1 MVKRM
6 NEFKSVLKEA
16 TTELIEK
23 KSRFISNVKP
33 VNTESEALDFIK
45 KVNNIH
51 KDANHNVYAYVIN
64 SNVGIERASD
74 DGEPQGTAGIPVLEV
89 IKREHLTN
97 ICVVVTRYF
106 GGILLGA
113 GGLIRAYSASARNG
127 IVEAQICTMAL
138 YSRISVKISYPYLGK
153 IQNMVNSSENTI
165 INVQYTEYVKLYIKV
180 KANNLDNVINT
191 LKEYT
196 NGESEIECLGN
207 FYDIT

>member
-1 MVKRM
+1 M
-6 NEFKSVLKEA
+6 NEFKSIFKEA
-16 TTELIEK
+16 TTELIER

-45 KVNNIH
+45 KVNTIH

-64 SNVGIERASD
+64 NNVGIERASD

-113 GGLIRAYSASARNG
+113 GGLIRAYSASAKNG

-153 IQNMVNSSENTI
+153 IQNILNSSENTI
-165 INVQYTEYVKLYIKV
+165 INTQYTDYVKLYIKV
-180 KANNLDNVINT
+180 KADNLDNVINT

-196 NGESEIECLGN
+196 NGESEIECLNN
-207 FYDIT
+207 FYDIR